1 MTLQLSHVY
10 KVRERSVMEQ
20 QSAKTTIQWMHLE
33 VAFSCTEELKKFFQK
48 NLPVQI
54 NPLSNDDDDVDVD
67 VDVDGATHYCLIN
80 ANSFDG
86 NNNDSPWRIISKLQL
101 PKSKKDFHQKGFSNS
116 ELLRKQK
123 LLFMAN
129 DFVDLS
135 SAKVWWCE
143 S

>member
-54 NPLSNDDDDVDVD
+54 TPLQTTTSTLTS
-67 VDVDGATHYCLIN
+67 ATPLI
-80 ANSFDG
+80 
-86 NNNDSPWRIISKLQL
+86 I
-101 PKSKKDFHQKGFSNS
+101 
-116 ELLRKQK
+116 
-123 LLFMAN
+123 
-129 DFVDLS
+129 V
-135 SAKVWWCE
+135 
-143 S
+143 